1 MQPHASFAPRTTTAV
16 GTGILKMAAF
26 AACAALALLLGG
38 CAGESRLLHP
48 PATDAAAALGW
59 RAEAADGVK
68 LSLQRVIVRNDAASW
83 VREADWDE
91 YALVVRNDG
100 GLPVQLRSITLAN
113 EILDNVHHTTAPD
126 QLKSETTRNV
136 ETMKTAGRI
145 VAIGS
150 TGVVTGVMVL
160 ASAAGYTLVAPILPL
175 ALIVGGISAYRS
187 QSQTNAETLVIE
199 YEIKRRGFQLPAEL
213 APGAE
218 LQRSAFFPVTPAP
231 QRLRLLYAVGNEQR
245 ELLLALPA
253 LSGLHIKPAD
263 KVATPVR

>member
-1 MQPHASFAPRTTTAV
+1 MRRITPCVA
-16 GTGILKMAAF
+16 G
-26 AACAALALLLGG
+26 ALVALLLGG

-48 PATDAAAALGW
+48 PAADAATALNW
-59 RAEAADGVK
+59 RVEAADGVK
-68 LSLQRVIVRNDAASW
+68 LGLQRVIVRNDGASW

-91 YALVVRNDG
+91 YALLIRNDG

-113 EILDNVHHTTAPD
+113 EILNDVNHTTAPD

-145 VAIGS
+145 VVIGS
-150 TGVVTGVMVL
+150 TGVVTGVLVL
-160 ASAAGYTLVAPILPL
+160 ASAAGYTLLAPVLPL
-175 ALIVGGISAYRS
+175 ALLVGGISAYRS
-187 QSQTNAETLVIE
+187 QSQTNAEAMVIE

-231 QRLRLLYAVGNEQR
+231 QRLRLLYGVGNEQR
-245 ELLLALPA
+245 ELQLALPA
-253 LSGLHIKPAD
+253 LSRLHIKPGDEKA
-263 KVATPVR
+263 ATPVR